1 MELEL
6 DGLPKG
12 LRGARGGGGNTKTL
26 QKNLLPQNS
35 SFEVY
40 FRGKTQPN
48 NSKGTSFRNCIQKP
62 SIVQLTKTFRLRSAP
77 AFPHFCVTLTV

>member
-1 MELEL
+1 MGYQK
-6 DGLPKG
+6 DWGG
-12 LRGARGGGGNTKTL
+12 RGGTHQNTKK
-26 QKNLLPQNS
+26 KNLLPQNS

-48 NSKGTSFRNCIQKP
+48 NSKGTTSFRNCIQKP

-77 AFPHFCVTLTV
+77 AFPHFCVTLTL